1 MAAWGLGEGVPGGR
15 GWQDRSF
22 GRSSRPTIPPLL
34 HALPRFSKTIRCH
47 SLPYWSIIFVLAFSY
62 VVEYSRCKI
71 DSTSPRTD
79 CADCIVMLW
88 VLPLDSAQSADV
100 FYPAECRATGLAL
113 FCIHLEEGGRWVGGG
128 GRLVLLES

>member
-1 MAAWGLGEGVPGGR
+1 MGGKT
-15 GWQDRSF
+15 GPSVA
-22 GRSSRPTIPPLL
+22 PPAQLSHL
-34 HALPRFSKTIRCH
+34 CSTPYLDSQKTILCH
-47 SLPYWSIIFVLAFSY
+47 PWSIIFVLAFSY

-88 VLPLDSAQSADV
+88 VLPLDSAQSTDV

-113 FCIHLEEGGRWVGGG
+113 FCIHLEEGG
-128 GRLVLLES
+128 